1 MLKSGTYGIKIKIV
15 RNLFREDR
23 DRRKAT
29 VSFMAQKLILDA
41 EDDRFD
47 EILAAAKKEISKVE
61 KDCRVLD

>member
-29 VSFMAQKLILDA
+29 VSFMA
-41 EDDRFD
+41 R
-47 EILAAAKKEISKVE
+47 AAFLV
-61 KDCRVLD
+61 

>member
-29 VSFMAQKLILDA
+29 VSFMA
-41 EDDRFD
+41 R
-47 EILAAAKKEISKVE
+47 AAFLVQETTHGVIPACSSPLHTFPCELYCPE
-61 KDCRVLD
+61 L